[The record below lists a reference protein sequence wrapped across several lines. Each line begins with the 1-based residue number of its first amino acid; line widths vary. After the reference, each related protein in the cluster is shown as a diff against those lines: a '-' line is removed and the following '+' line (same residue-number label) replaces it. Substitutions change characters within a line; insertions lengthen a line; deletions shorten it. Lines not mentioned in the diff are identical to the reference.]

1 MTTAASPALTP
12 SAPARRSQ
20 AERVDTMRRRL
31 LEAATSVLGE
41 KGLNG
46 FRTAD
51 VIEAAGVSKGALL
64 HHFATK
70 DALIV
75 AVFEHLYGQISAS
88 SHQPSKATNLSDAID
103 ELIADSHAF
112 FFSGSFQVSL
122 DITVAAARHP
132 QLRDQIFDV
141 VRASR
146 KDAEEMWVER
156 LEAFGIAPADAL
168 DAVWIINSTIRGF
181 AVRALW
187 EPDHARFAHVEQVA
201 ARLVLAHLTKPD

>member
-1 MTTAASPALTP
+1 
-12 SAPARRSQ
+12 
-20 AERVDTMRRRL
+20 MRRRL
-31 LEAATSVLGE
+31 LDAATLVLGE

-51 VIEAAGVSKGALL
+51 VVESAGVSKGALL

-75 AVFEHLYGQISAS
+75 AVFRQLYGDISARS
-88 SHQPSKATNLSDAID
+88 QQPSTATTLPQAID

-112 FFSGSFQVSL
+112 FFSDSFQVSL

-132 QLRDQIFDV
+132 SLRDQIFDV

-146 KDAEEMWVER
+146 KNAEDMWVRR
-156 LEAFGIAPADAL
+156 LEAFGISAADAL

-187 EPDHARFAHVEQVA
+187 EPDQARFAHVEQVA
-201 ARLVLAHLTKPD
+201 ARLVLAHLAKPD